1 MLSIIFLSSFLPP
14 PHIQK
19 NEGLLLLSFL
29 LPAGPTQPTRA
40 GKKNNNKPTHLP
52 VLKESSAPVST
63 KVEVT
68 NQTSGP
74 GASGRAG

>member
-1 MLSIIFLSSFLPP
+1 MLSVIFLSSFLP

-40 GKKNNNKPTHLP
+40 GKKKNNNKPAHLP

-74 GASGRAG
+74 GASGCAG